1 MIIYAVEMNEALA
14 SVLFQFVKR
23 VGFSEMRSN
32 AADDFE
38 AYLICDAL
46 DKLRIGLAVTG
57 LSPR

>member
-46 DKLRIGLAVTG
+46 DKVRIG
-57 LSPR
+57 